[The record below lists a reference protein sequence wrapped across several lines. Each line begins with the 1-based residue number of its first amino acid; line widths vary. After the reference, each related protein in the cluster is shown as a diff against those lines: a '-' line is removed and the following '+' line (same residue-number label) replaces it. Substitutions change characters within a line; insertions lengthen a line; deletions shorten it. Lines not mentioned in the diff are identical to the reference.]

1 MSKPHPQRRAAIEA
15 YQAGK
20 PSGEVCQDYGVSY
33 ASLNNWLKA
42 EGIPRRGFQPL
53 SYKRVS
59 INKAKVAPSDGHRKS
74 GRRRLAVD
82 EAAMIAQYDLGYSAG
97 ALAKHYRV
105 NTHTILR
112 ILKNGERTARGSGY
126 RTPKH
131 LPPLGC
137 PSSEGG
143 DEAQRAKSPLRP

>member
-33 ASLNNWLKA
+33 ASLNKWLKA

-53 SYKRVS
+53 SYKPVS
-59 INKAKVAPSDGHRKS
+59 RRKANASPSDGKP

-82 EAAMIAQYDLGYSAG
+82 EASVIAQYDLGYSASV
-97 ALAKHYRV
+97 LAKHYRIDI
-105 NTHTILR
+105 HTILR
-112 ILKNGERTARGSGY
+112 ILKNGGRAARGSRY